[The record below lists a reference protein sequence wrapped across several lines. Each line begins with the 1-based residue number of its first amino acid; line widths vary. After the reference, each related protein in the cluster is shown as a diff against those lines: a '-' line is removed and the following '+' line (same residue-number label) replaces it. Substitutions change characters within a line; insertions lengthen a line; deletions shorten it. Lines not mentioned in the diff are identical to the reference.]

1 MKYDCAVFDLDGT
14 LLNTLKDLYLSVNRT
29 LKKYSL
35 PERSEDEIRLFVGN
49 GVEMLVKRSLGEEH
63 EELLNEALEVFKK
76 DYSLHGEDNTL
87 PYEGIG
93 EMLVN
98 LKERGIKLAVVSN
111 KFDGATKKLTAKY
124 FGGLIDIAIGESEN
138 VRKKPAPDSL
148 IKAVKTLKG
157 KNAVYIGDSDV
168 DIQTAKNGNVD
179 CISVT
184 WGFRDKDFLIKNG
197 GKIFVSD
204 AKELENRIL
213 NG

>member
-14 LLNTLKDLYLSVNRT
+14 LLNTLRDLYLAVNRT

-35 PERSEDEIRLFVGN
+35 PERSEEEIRLFVGN

-63 EELLNEALEVFKK
+63 GYLLKEALEVFKK

-87 PYEGIG
+87 PYEGIK
-93 EMLVN
+93 EMLAH
-98 LKERGIKLAVVSN
+98 LKEKGIKLAVVSN
-111 KFDGATKKLTAKY
+111 KFDGATKKLTSKY

-148 IKAVKTLKG
+148 VKAINILNG

-204 AKELENRIL
+204 AKELEDRIL